1 MAATI
6 LLLMWLQTGAS
17 ASRPYDRGLEHM
29 QRREFL
35 AATVEFQRAIEVETP
50 GSERYRL
57 ISLQLGQAY
66 FLLGRNAD
74 AIPWLEK
81 AIEGGA
87 GATEAFYMLG
97 NANLQ
102 LQNIDRARGAFAR
115 LFGMKE
121 DSAAAHL
128 ITAQMLVRQELRDIA
143 QKEAHRALEID
154 ARIPEA
160 HYLLGILAT
169 YRSDLPT
176 AIAELSQEIA
186 INPNYAM
193 AYYKLGDAYTRRE
206 EWDRAI
212 PVLQKSVWLNPDY
225 SGPYILLGKAYWKRD
240 ALSNAEGVLR
250 HAIEIDP
257 KNQSAHYLLGQ
268 VLMKMG
274 REEEGRKMIR
284 ESQEMLQPPHEK

>member
-1 MAATI
+1 MAPTTLV
-6 LLLMWLQTGAS
+6 LLLLQAVATTPTA
-17 ASRPYDRGLEHM
+17 YDKGLEHM
-29 QRREFL
+29 QRREYL
-35 AATVEFQRAIEVETP
+35 AATVEFQRAIEAETP
-50 GSERYRL
+50 ASVRYRQ

-66 FLLGRNAD
+66 FLLGRNAE

-81 AIEGGA
+81 AIEGGS
-87 GATEAFYMLG
+87 GVTEALYMLG
-97 NANLQ
+97 NASIQ
-102 LQNIDRARGAFAR
+102 MQEIDRARGAFAR
-115 LFGMKE
+115 LFGVGA

-128 ITAQMLVRQELRDIA
+128 IAGQMLVRQELEGLA
-143 QKEAHRALEID
+143 EKEVRRALELD
-154 ARIPEA
+154 SRIPEA

-169 YRSDLPT
+169 YKADLT
-176 AIAELSQEIA
+176 GAIAELNQEIA

-212 PVLQKSVWLNPDY
+212 PLLQKSVWLNPNY

-240 ALSNAEGVLR
+240 ELSNAEGVLR
-250 HAIEIDP
+250 RGIEIDP

-274 REEEGRKMIR
+274 RAEEGRKMVR
-284 ESQEMLQPPHEK
+284 ESQQLRQQPEEK

>member
-1 MAATI
+1 MLPTTTLLLI
-6 LLLMWLQTGAS
+6 LLQAGTPS
-17 ASRPYDRGLEHM
+17 AYDKALGLM
-29 QRREFL
+29 QRHEYQ
-35 AATVEFQRAIEVETP
+35 AAAAEFQRAIEAETP
-50 GSERYRL
+50 ASPKYGQ

-66 FLLGRNAD
+66 FLWGRSAE

-81 AIEGGA
+81 AVASGSGT
-87 GATEAFYMLG
+87 TETFYMLG
-97 NANLQ
+97 NAAVQ
-102 LQNIDRARGAFAR
+102 LRDIDRARAAFAR
-115 LFGMKE
+115 LFGVKP

-128 ITAQMLVRQELRDIA
+128 VTAQMLVRQDADELA
-143 QKEAHRALEID
+143 VKELHRALELD
-154 ARIPEA
+154 AKIPEA

-169 YRSDLPT
+169 YKTDVQG
-176 AIAELSQEIA
+176 AIAELTTEIA

-193 AYYKLGDAYTRRE
+193 AYYKLGDAYMRRE

-212 PVLQKSVWLNPDY
+212 PLLQKSVWLNPDY

-240 ALSNAEGVLR
+240 ALGNAEGVLR

-268 VLMKMG
+268 VLVKMG

-284 ESQEMLQPPHEK
+284 ESQELRQTPESK